1 MARGA
6 MGNNPPRTMQ
16 RTPEQ
21 LGLQR
26 LSAGV
31 YRDKQGNLTDS
42 TGRITRRAQ
51 QPKPATP
58 SPTPA
63 PAPVTSP
70 PPPVQQQPAPTV
82 NPNQITMGK
91 GEFAQG
97 TSFDKSALPGDFN
110 WQTYVNNYED
120 LRKAGINTE
129 NEALAHYYLHGRTE
143 GRNYG
148 APPPVQQQPTPTQ
161 PTPVEQPPVEEKPV
175 PIVQDTTGGTGATGT
190 GGGAAG
196 GTGATGTG
204 GGAAGGT
211 GGMVNNMGQRDERQG
226 GAFGTNPTER
236 NANPIYTAEGL
247 FGSAGQFY
255 TAENPKNIGSMVQ
268 PQFTQQMQQAGDAI
282 YNEFTRRAEPEFERQ
297 RAALEQ
303 QMYERGLDPNSQGA
317 RLQMDQLMQQQND
330 ARQSIRNQATQQ
342 AMAYQQQLFG
352 QGQSIYEMPAN
363 IAATLGAPY
372 LENLKAQTDL
382 QGKRE
387 LFQFEQA
394 QQAREIE
401 AENVARREN
410 FANDLT
416 KLATQFGNDERLLA
430 QEIEGKLKLGNFDLE
445 ADLKKL
451 AASSDYAVK
460 ELGIQLQ
467 NDLTKIKA
475 SGAFD
480 LKLAKVQGQTS
491 RDVARIGGSASVRG
505 SQIAAD
511 ASTFDTI
518 MRAYGI
524 GNGGG
529 GSTNAKNKFMEKLLE
544 VGGPALIDKIF
555 GG

>member
-1 MARGA
+1 
-6 MGNNPPRTMQ
+6 MGR
-16 RTPEQ
+16 
-21 LGLQR
+21 
-26 LSAGV
+26 
-31 YRDKQGNLTDS
+31 
-42 TGRITRRAQ
+42 
-51 QPKPATP
+51 
-58 SPTPA
+58 
-63 PAPVTSP
+63 
-70 PPPVQQQPAPTV
+70 
-82 NPNQITMGK
+82 

-97 TSFDKSALPGDFN
+97 TSFDRSALPGDFN

-120 LRKAGINTE
+120 LRKAGIDTE

-148 APPPVQQQPTPTQ
+148 GQPQQQPVTPPPPVQ
-161 PTPVEQPPVEEKPV
+161 EQPVTTPPPVQEQPVTIPPPQEEKPTETT
-175 PIVQDTTGGTGATGT
+175 PIVQDTTGA
-190 GGGAAG
+190 
-196 GTGATGTG
+196 
-204 GGAAGGT
+204 T

-255 TAENPKNIGSMVQ
+255 TDVDPRNMGSMVQ

-282 YNEFTRRAEPEFERQ
+282 YNEFSRRAEPEFERQ

-352 QGQSIYEMPAN
+352 QGQSIYGMPAN

-372 LENLKAQTDL
+372 LENLKAQTEL
-382 QGKRE
+382 QGRRE
-387 LFQFEQA
+387 LFQFEEG

-401 AENVARREN
+401 AENLARREN

-430 QEIEGKLKLGNFDLE
+430 QDIEGKLRLGNFDLE

-451 AASSDYAVK
+451 AASSDNAVR

-467 NDLTKIKA
+467 NDLAKIKA
-475 SGAFD
+475 SGAMD

-511 ASTFDTI
+511 AATFDSI
-518 MRAYGI
+518 MRAYNI
-524 GNGGG
+524 GDGGG
-529 GSTNAKNKFMEKLLE
+529 GSTSAKNKFMEKLLE
-544 VGGPALIDKIF
+544 IGGPALIDKIF
-555 GG
+555 GS

>member
-63 PAPVTSP
+63 FAPVTPP
-70 PPPVQQQPAPTV
+70 PPPVQQQPAPT
-82 NPNQITMGK
+82 PTSNQITMGR

-97 TSFDKSALPGDFN
+97 TSFDRSALPGDFN

-120 LRKAGINTE
+120 LRKAGIDTE

-148 APPPVQQQPTPTQ
+148 GQPQQQPAPVQTTPGTPPPQEKTPTE
-161 PTPVEQPPVEEKPV
+161 TPP
-175 PIVQDTTGGTGATGT
+175 PIVGDTTGGTGGTGT
-190 GGGAAG
+190 
-196 GTGATGTG
+196 
-204 GGAAGGT
+204 
-211 GGMVNNMGQRDERQG
+211 
-226 GAFGTNPTER
+226 GAFGTDITNQNMDPTF
-236 NANPIYTAEGL
+236 TAEKL

-255 TAENPKNIGSMVQ
+255 TDIDPRSMGSMVQ

-282 YNEFTRRAEPEFERQ
+282 YSEFSRRAEPEFERQ

-317 RLQMDQLMQQQND
+317 RLQMDQLMQQQNN

-352 QGQSIYEMPAN
+352 QGQTIYGQPAE
-363 IAATLGAPY
+363 IASKLSAPY
-372 LENLKAQTDL
+372 LESMRL
-382 QGKRE
+382 QGEATARKE
-387 LFQFEQA
+387 NLANLPIQPPIGHEQP
-394 QQAREIE
+394 
-401 AENVARREN
+401 N
-410 FANDLT
+410 
-416 KLATQFGNDERLLA
+416 
-430 QEIEGKLKLGNFDLE
+430 
-445 ADLKKL
+445 
-451 AASSDYAVK
+451 ASS
-460 ELGIQLQ
+460 
-467 NDLTKIKA
+467 T
-475 SGAFD
+475 
-480 LKLAKVQGQTS
+480 
-491 RDVARIGGSASVRG
+491 RG
-505 SQIAAD
+505 LHKSCATIAL
-511 ASTFDTI
+511 F
-518 MRAYGI
+518 
-524 GNGGG
+524 
-529 GSTNAKNKFMEKLLE
+529 
-544 VGGPALIDKIF
+544 
-555 GG
+555 